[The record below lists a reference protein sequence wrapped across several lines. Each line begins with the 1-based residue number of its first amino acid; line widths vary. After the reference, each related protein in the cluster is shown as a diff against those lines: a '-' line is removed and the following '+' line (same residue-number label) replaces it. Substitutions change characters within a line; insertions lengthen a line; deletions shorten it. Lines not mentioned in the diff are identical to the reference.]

1 MPFYD
6 ADKIEVLIDEN
17 RLQSRIKELGAEIT
31 ADFKGKGEIV
41 LVCVLKGSYLFL
53 ADLSREIDLDL
64 TVDFMSVSSY
74 GDAYKSSGVVR
85 MISDLSES
93 IEGKNVLIVEDI
105 IDSGLTMSYL
115 IENLKTR
122 RPKSVSVVS
131 LLNKPEKTTAKI
143 KIDYLGF
150 TIPDR
155 FVIGYGLDFHN
166 KFRNMPFIGVNLA
179 EGMPL
184 SEDHS
189 SSLKR

>member
-6 ADKIEVLIDEN
+6 IDKIEVLIDEDQ
-17 RLQSRIKELGAEIT
+17 LQTRIKELGAQIT
-31 ADFKGKGEIV
+31 ADFKGKGELV

-53 ADLSREIDLDL
+53 ADLSRAIDLDL

-74 GDAYKSSGVVR
+74 GDGYESSGVVR

-93 IEGKNVLIVEDI
+93 IEDKNVLIVEDI

-122 RPKSVSVVS
+122 KPASVNVVS
-131 LLNKPEKTTAKI
+131 LLNKPEKTTADVS
-143 KIDYLGF
+143 IDYLGF
-150 TIPDR
+150 SIPDR

-166 KFRNMPFIGVNLA
+166 KFRNLSFIGVNLSDDL
-179 EGMPL
+179 PL
-184 SEDHS
+184 ASSDS
-189 SSLKR
+189 SS